1 LDSTGSSFP
10 RLRPNGRLFIG
21 KSRPSGGGG
30 NPALQKEEL
39 RVLPRMG
46 RVMTVD
52 AAVRLMKA

>member
-1 LDSTGSSFP
+1 MEAVHASFP
-10 RLRPNGRLFIG
+10 RLRPNGRLFIR
-21 KSRPSGGGG
+21 KSRPSGGG